1 MTEYEL
7 DKIKKSFVCSNNE
20 CSMEVACL
28 LTVIKYYGGKRVDIP
43 TLTEWCKTDGELT
56 LAGMRQAAIHA
67 GMKAE
72 ICLQDIDQLA
82 QRKLPTILFTLNDF
96 NMPEYVVC
104 YGIHKSRFI
113 IWEPEFGPMQYWA
126 DEMKTLWIK
135 GISLTLFPTQ
145 KFMNS
150 ANFHL
155 KWWEIYSWSK
165 LWKRKTEYWYEYI
178 WLNIPLFRQVVYKLG
193 KNKKS

>member
-28 LTVIKYYGGKRVDIP
+28 LTVIKYYGGKRIDIP
-43 TLTEWCKTDGELT
+43 TLTEWCKTDGKLT

-165 LWKRKTEYWYEYI
+165 LWKRKTEYWYEYT